1 MTDPPRRTK
10 TSRWRLLY
18 LNYILHN
25 AKHVNLSNVL
35 VSLTHLLPSHCY
47 NYHIAQTISFDDCWI
62 WHYLPNDCDHLKRL
76 QPFVHCCSFP
86 ASYVFGIVVA
96 DEKVRSAFHLPPS
109 FLSATSL
116 LHGPCAIDA
125 DRVFQLS
132 HLDRN
137 EKKSKDELELI
148 LKYQTE

>member
-109 FLSATSL
+109 FLSLPPCYMGRALSMLTGCFSSRIWTEMKRSQKTS
-116 LHGPCAIDA
+116 
-125 DRVFQLS
+125 
-132 HLDRN
+132 
-137 EKKSKDELELI
+137 
-148 LKYQTE
+148 